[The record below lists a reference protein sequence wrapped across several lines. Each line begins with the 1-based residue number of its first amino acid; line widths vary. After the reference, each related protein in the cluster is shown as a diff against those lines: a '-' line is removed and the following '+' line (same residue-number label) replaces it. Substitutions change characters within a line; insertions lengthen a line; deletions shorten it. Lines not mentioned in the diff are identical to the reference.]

1 VRTVR
6 VAFETLGCP
15 KNEVDADR
23 MAASVAASAYGI
35 AADADDADVIVLST
49 CAFVREAV
57 EESVE
62 RALELAV
69 IWRAARRGRHVI
81 VAGCLPSRYGR
92 ELETALPEAD
102 AFVPVAGEAG
112 LLDVIERLTG
122 IAAEPSAGPVRTA
135 SGPVAYLMVADGCHR
150 ACAYCTIPAIRGPY
164 RSRSSREILAE
175 ARVLVESGARELVL
189 VGQDVSAWGRD
200 LPGAGRLSGL
210 VRDLGRVDGLDRLR
224 LMYLQPDGVTEDLLD
239 AMASVPSVC
248 RYLDIPLQHASR
260 SVLRRMGRSGDGEGY
275 LDLLQHVRD
284 ALPGAA
290 LRTTFIAGFPGET
303 RAEARELED
312 FARAARFDFAGVFA
326 YSREDGTRAA
336 SMEGQVTNRTRTAR
350 AQRLRDICDAI
361 GFEIAASRVDSV
373 VEVLVDGEDEDGAT
387 VGRTCGQAPEVD
399 GVVSLDASAVPGEI
413 LRARIVDSAGYDLF
427 GEVIG
432 C

>member
-1 VRTVR
+1 MRTVR